1 MRILISYT
9 DRRDSFLCSNR
20 DGRPAAHRNG
30 RIVSTPHSSC
40 DDVELMNASRISLL
54 EYCRLIVISYGLQSE
69 IASNALKVEGKS
81 RYLEQS
87 INAAFALVD
96 AWLKRMVA
104 TQFVKYAPEF
114 FFVGTGFA
122 GAFLVKVR
130 FASISPCLLALSYFA
145 LA

>member
-1 MRILISYT
+1 
-9 DRRDSFLCSNR
+9 
-20 DGRPAAHRNG
+20 
-30 RIVSTPHSSC
+30 
-40 DDVELMNASRISLL
+40 MNASRISLL